1 MVGKKHAVIEN
12 VVMGGFFF
20 SEIIFLK
27 FNLQLRHYS

>member
-12 VVMGGFFF
+12 VVMGFFF
-20 SEIIFLK
+20 SEIIFFK